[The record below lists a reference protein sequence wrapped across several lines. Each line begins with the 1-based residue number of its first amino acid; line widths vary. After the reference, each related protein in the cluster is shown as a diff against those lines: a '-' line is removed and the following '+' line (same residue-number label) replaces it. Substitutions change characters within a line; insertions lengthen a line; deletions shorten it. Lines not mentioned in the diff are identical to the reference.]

1 MKGYCLVLVSLT
13 VTIGCL
19 MIPWPGSLSVDPKGL
34 LLRFQNDLVLIANEE
49 KQIMS
54 MCEYLRY
61 LATEKGIGSVSI
73 EDHSMQ
79 PRMREAVFQSE

>member
-1 MKGYCLVLVSLT
+1 MTGYCLILQLPVRFR
-13 VTIGCL
+13 
-19 MIPWPGSLSVDPKGL
+19 MIPWPGSMSVDPKGL

-54 MCEYLRY
+54 ICEYLRY

-79 PRMREAVFQSE
+79 PRMREAI